1 MFLQMELFLISK
13 EIEIMRKCKVNL
25 LIHNMHSI
33 FLRWEVNVSTVKCGL
48 AVVSEVTKDFQIRTS
63 CVLKRTSC
71 PRNLSRS
78 NLLSV

>member
-1 MFLQMELFLISK
+1 MELFLISK

-48 AVVSEVTKDFQIRTS
+48 AVVSEVTKDFPNSHIVCAETY
-63 CVLKRTSC
+63 K
-71 PRNLSRS
+71 LSKKF
-78 NLLSV
+78 VQVEFT